1 MQKPYYN
8 LDFGATMCK
17 FQIKVNNFEVFMLNI
32 DGNVASEIPLN
43 GGIFGSGEQQLEVRA
58 LPLDGE
64 KMLHPQANFHYHVKA
79 VDVNT
84 ANWNLIKSFDKKQV
98 GPDPKSQSFLFSRSV
113 FYSDVPYTVHNWADL
128 KEIDENNLRDRVFDK
143 YNDIVRAGRSGDYNK
158 LFAAI
163 ELTEERNALTL
174 YLSKGEVE
182 ARIDSIKADIEAGFK
197 MMELDQNCMLEIAAN
212 GRLCRLVRLDGN
224 SAMVL
229 ENKKT
234 QEELIIDLWLCENT
248 NKTLSIF

>member
-17 FQIKVNNFEVFMLNI
+17 LQIKVNNFEVFMLNI

-64 KMLHPQANFHYHVKA
+64 KTLHPQANFHYQVKA

-84 ANWNLIKSFDKKQV
+84 ANWNLIKSFDKQQV
-98 GPDPKSQSFLFSRSV
+98 GPDPKNQLFLLSRSV
-113 FYSDVPYTVHNWADL
+113 FHADVPYTVHNWADL
-128 KEIDENNLRDRVFDK
+128 GKIDEKNLKDRVFGK
-143 YNDIVRAGRSGDYNK
+143 YNEIVQAGKKGDYNK

-163 ELTEERNALTL
+163 ELTESRNALTL
-174 YLSKGEVE
+174 YLSKEEVD
-182 ARIDSIKADIEAGFK
+182 ARVDAIKADIKAGFK
-197 MMELDQNCMLEIAAN
+197 MMELDQTCILEIAAN
-212 GRLCRLVRLDGN
+212 GRLCRLVRPDGN
-224 SAMVL
+224 SAMAL
-229 ENKKT
+229 ENEET
-234 QEELIIDLWLCENT
+234 QEELIIDLWLCQNRD
-248 NKTLSIF
+248 NTLSFF

>member
-17 FQIKVNNFEVFMLNI
+17 LQIKVNNFEVFMLNI

-64 KMLHPQANFHYHVKA
+64 KTLHPQANFHYQVKA

-84 ANWNLIKSFDKKQV
+84 ANWNLIKSFDKQQV
-98 GPDPKSQSFLFSRSV
+98 GPDPKNQFFLLSKSV
-113 FYSDVPYTVHNWADL
+113 FLADVPYTVHNWADL
-128 KEIDENNLRDRVFDK
+128 GKIDEKNLKDRVFGK
-143 YNDIVRAGRSGDYNK
+143 YNEIVQAGKKGDYNK

-163 ELTEERNALTL
+163 ELTESRNALTL
-174 YLSKGEVE
+174 YLSKEEVD
-182 ARIDSIKADIEAGFK
+182 ARVDAIKADIKAGFK
-197 MMELDQNCMLEIAAN
+197 MMELEQTCSLEIAAN
-212 GRLCRLVRLDGN
+212 GRLCRLVRPDGN
-224 SAMVL
+224 SAMAL
-229 ENKKT
+229 ENEET
-234 QEELIIDLWLCENT
+234 QEELIIDLWLCQ
-248 NKTLSIF
+248 NKNNNLTFF